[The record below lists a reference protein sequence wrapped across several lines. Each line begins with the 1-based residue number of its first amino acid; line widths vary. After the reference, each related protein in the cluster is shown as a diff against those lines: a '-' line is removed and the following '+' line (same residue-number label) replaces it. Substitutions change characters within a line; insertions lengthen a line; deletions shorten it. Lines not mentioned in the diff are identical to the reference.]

1 MEAVLHRAFDEISTP
16 FNAIDEA
23 EACGFDRVLT
33 GWGSMKMETLKMLK
47 WHAQNIDILPGG
59 GIRPENVFHYRDLGF
74 QEIHTSSRNAEGVL
88 DIEQLKMMVE
98 AMKGVPL

>member
-1 MEAVLHRAFDEISTP
+1 MGVDENGNTQ
-16 FNAIDEA
+16 NVEM
-23 EACGFDRVLT
+23 ACAKYRHFTR
-33 GWGSMKMETLKMLK
+33 
-47 WHAQNIDILPGG
+47 G

-74 QEIHTSSRNAEGVL
+74 QEIHTSSRNTEGQL